1 MRQVR
6 IGLVGVAVAAV
17 LMLAQSLA
25 ASAAAPALSPKPISP
40 ARAQSLGYQAYMYGF
55 PLLEFLRVTATE
67 TSVRCPDANGDEPV
81 NTFSQ
86 HSRLARP
93 SDRTVIAPNVDTLYS
108 IAHLDLGRGPVV
120 LSHPNMGHRY
130 FVFELLDPYT
140 NVLGYIGS
148 RTTGSE
154 AGRFAIEWTR
164 HPAPV
169 ARGVKVI
176 HSSYRRVW
184 VVGRTL
190 VYGGAR
196 DSRRAM
202 ALMRRYRLTPPGGA
216 RHFAHGCQPGKP
228 HKAVTPVGIAFLR
241 KLDTALTNNPP
252 PARDHRLLRKLAR
265 VGVGPHLSVAEAG
278 LAPDV
283 LRALIAG
290 VDQAAA
296 SLPTLA
302 RGKVLQEALADHGW
316 ATIGN
321 GIGAYG
327 TDYLWRAEVAELG
340 LGANTV
346 QEAVYP
352 TALTD
357 SSGRPLSGISDYR
370 LVFKPRPGATQSRLL
385 VADDVRLVRIS
396 GAQSAA
402 SLCDREHPPA
412 AAPAARWQHRDP
424 DLAHAAAREPH
435 QLAAGPELGLSAQ
448 PADLP
453 ASPRGPG
460 RALAAAPGAAT
471 HALIRPA
478 PDCAG
483 VARREPRQ

>member
-1 MRQVR
+1 MREVR
-6 IGLVGVAVAAV
+6 IGLVGVAVAGV

-25 ASAAAPALSPKPISP
+25 AGAAAPALSLKPITP
-40 ARAQSLGYQAYMYGF
+40 ARAQALGYQAYMYGF
-55 PLLEFLRVTATE
+55 PLLEFLRVAATE

-108 IAHLDLGRGPVV
+108 IAHLDLRRGPVV
-120 LSHPNMGHRY
+120 LSHPSMGHRY

-140 NVLGYIGS
+140 NVIGYIGS
-148 RTTGSE
+148 RTTGSK
-154 AGRFAIEWTR
+154 AGRFAIEWTGHR
-164 HPAPV
+164 GPV

-176 HSSYRRVW
+176 HSNYRRVW

-190 VYGGAR
+190 VYGGAG

-202 ALMRRYRLTPPGGA
+202 ALMRRYLLTPPGGA
-216 RHFAHGCQPGKP
+216 RRFARGCKPGKP
-228 HKAVTPVGIAFLR
+228 HKAVTPDGMAFMR
-241 KLDTALTNNPP
+241 RLDTALTNNPP

-265 VGVGPHLSVAEAG
+265 VGLGAHLRVAEAG

-283 LRALIAG
+283 RRALIAG

-302 RGKVLQEALADHGW
+302 RSKVLQEALADHGW

-357 SSGRPLSGISDYR
+357 SSGRPLSGVSDYR
-370 LVFKPRPGATQSRLL
+370 LVFKRGQAPPNRAFWSLTMYDSSGFL
-385 VADDVRLVRIS
+385 VPNPMHRYAIGS
-396 GAQSAA
+396 T
-402 SLCDREHPPA
+402 HPPLRRQPDGSIVILISHTRPHGSHINWLP
-412 AAPAARWQHRDP
+412 APSSGFRLNLRIYRPRRAVLDGRWQPPPVQRLTP
-424 DLAHAAAREPH
+424 
-435 QLAAGPELGLSAQ
+435 
-448 PADLP
+448 
-453 ASPRGPG
+453 
-460 RALAAAPGAAT
+460 
-471 HALIRPA
+471 
-478 PDCAG
+478 
-483 VARREPRQ
+483 